1 VEHQTLVPIDGHM
14 VDRRAPQAFVERD
27 GQLVQFRDLEQ
38 KAADLLPL
46 DLAALPLFSQFLII
60 IGKAN

>member
-1 VEHQTLVPIDGHM
+1 M

-27 GQLVQFRDLEQ
+27 RQLVQFRDLEQ

-46 DLAALPLFSQFLII
+46 DLAALPLFSQFLIL